1 MTKYDLNTQNIDKL
15 FGVWGLFLYASILFT
30 GYIDTC
36 KEYFC
41 YNNFPVTLVLD
52 TVVSMF
58 WCIRY
63 IIYII
68 HTFYV
73 QPVESGKC
81 QSWMHDLYIIRNF
94 GELDSKYIW
103 NWKGRSYEGS
113 YK

>member
-1 MTKYDLNTQNIDKL
+1 MTKYDLNTQSIDKL
-15 FGVWGLFLYASILFT
+15 LGVWGLFLYASILFT
-30 GYIDTC
+30 EYIDTC

-63 IIYII
+63 IIYYS
-68 HTFYV
+68 HLYV
-73 QPVESGKC
+73 QPLKVENVNHEWFVYNQK
-81 QSWMHDLYIIRNF
+81 F

>member
-30 GYIDTC
+30 GNIDTC

-41 YNNFPVTLVLD
+41 YNNFPVTLVLV

-73 QPVESGKC
+73 QPLKVENVNHEWFVYNQK
-81 QSWMHDLYIIRNF
+81 F